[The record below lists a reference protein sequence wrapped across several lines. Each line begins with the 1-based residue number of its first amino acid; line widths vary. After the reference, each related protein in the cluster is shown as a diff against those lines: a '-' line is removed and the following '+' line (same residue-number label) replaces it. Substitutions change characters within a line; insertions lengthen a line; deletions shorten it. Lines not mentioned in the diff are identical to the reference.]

1 MIFSAWKNLFLVCAL
16 VTAVAC
22 SSMPQQDP
30 DFASVQPSKPPPV
43 QRTPGA
49 IYQQGYAL
57 SLFED
62 PRARQVGDLLTIK
75 LVEKTDASKEA
86 ETTIDRANETTVAN
100 PTLLGSAPQF
110 GVPGAFPLVN
120 TATNSLETNLSSN
133 SEFDGAGRSV
143 QSNSLTGDITVT
155 VSKVLSNGNLVVQ
168 GEKLLTLNQGHE
180 HIRFSGIVRPTDI
193 SSDNTVLSNQV
204 GNARIIYAGQGV
216 VADSNVMGWLSRFFL
231 SIFFP
236 F

>member
-1 MIFSAWKNLFLVCAL
+1 MLGNWKLLFVLYAIITL
-16 VTAVAC
+16 AAC
-22 SSMPQQDP
+22 SSTPRQDP
-30 DFASVQPSKPPPV
+30 DFASVQPSEPPPA

-49 IYQQGYAL
+49 IYQDGYAL

-86 ETTIDRANETTVAN
+86 ETTIDKTNETAIAN
-100 PTLLGSAPQF
+100 PTVLGSPVQF
-110 GVPGAFPLVN
+110 GVPGSFPLAN

-133 SEFDGAGRSV
+133 SEFDGAGRSI

-155 VSKVLSNGNLVVQ
+155 VSEVLSNGNLVVQ

-193 SSDNTVLSNQV
+193 SSDNTVLSNRV

-231 SIFFP
+231 SVLFP